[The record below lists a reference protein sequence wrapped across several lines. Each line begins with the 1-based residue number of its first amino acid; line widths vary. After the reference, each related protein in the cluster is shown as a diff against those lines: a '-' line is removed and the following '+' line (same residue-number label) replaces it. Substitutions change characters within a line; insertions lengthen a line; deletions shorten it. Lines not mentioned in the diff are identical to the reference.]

1 MKREKNGFTLA
12 ELLIVVAIIAVLVA
26 ISIPIFTSQL
36 EKARE
41 AVDLSNIR
49 SAYSI
54 IQTSIMTGNA
64 PDGNAVVEDSAFYIY
79 TSSGTFKRH
88 SYLEPVDDSE
98 VCKLKSKNADL
109 SEYIN
114 MDISSPDQT
123 TGWKDYVIV
132 IYYSGINDKPVM
144 YVCPLVWIQKKAQ
157 KVRGTVL

>member
-1 MKREKNGFTLA
+1 MKKRKAGFTLA

-88 SYLEPVDDSE
+88 SHSKPVDDSE

-114 MDISSPDQT
+114 MDISIPDQA

-132 IYYSGINDKPVM
+132 IYYSGINDEPVM
-144 YVCPLVWIQKKAQ
+144 YVCPLVWIQ
-157 KVRGTVL
+157 

>member
-1 MKREKNGFTLA
+1 MKKEKAGFTLA
-12 ELLIVVAIIAVLVA
+12 EFLIVVAIIAVLVA

-64 PDGNAVVEDSAFYIY
+64 QDGNAVVEDSAFYIY

-88 SYLEPVDDSE
+88 SHSEPVDDSE

-114 MDISSPDQT
+114 MDISIPDQT

-144 YVCPLVWIQKKAQ
+144 YVCPLVWIQ
-157 KVRGTVL
+157 

>member
-1 MKREKNGFTLA
+1 MMENHRKNEKPCSNEHTWWGKRKNGFTLA

-64 PDGNAVVEDSAFYIY
+64 PDGKEEPEDNSIYFY
-79 TSSGTFKRH
+79 TNSGTFQRFIYGG
-88 SYLEPVDDSE
+88 SNDISTAY
-98 VCKLKSKNADL
+98 KLKSNGVELPDF
-109 SEYIN
+109 I
-114 MDISSPDQT
+114 DIDT
-123 TGWKDYVIV
+123 YGWKGCAIMVTYTDGVP
-132 IYYSGINDKPVM
+132 NM
-144 YVCPLVWIQKKAQ
+144 YTSPL
-157 KVRGTVL
+157 

>member
-1 MKREKNGFTLA
+1 MKKEKAGFTLA
-12 ELLIVVAIIAVLVA
+12 EFLIVVAIIAVLVA
-26 ISIPIFTSQL
+26 ISIPIFTNQL

-41 AVDLSNIR
+41 AVDLSNVR
-49 SAYSI
+49 SAFSI
-54 IQTSIMTGNA
+54 VQTSIMTGNA

-88 SYLEPVDDSE
+88 SHSEPVDDSE

-114 MDISSPDQT
+114 MDISIPDQT

-144 YVCPLVWIQKKAQ
+144 YVCPLVWIQ
-157 KVRGTVL
+157 